1 MGDVSHIMPALHP
14 SMAGAVGS
22 NHAVDWLIDD
32 PQMAYLEP
40 AKALAWMAADL
51 LGNGAH
57 EARRVLDNFQPR
69 MTKDEYLAYQR
80 GLSNVERWSGAESA

>member
-1 MGDVSHIMPALHP
+1 
-14 SMAGAVGS
+14 MAGAVGS

-51 LGNGAH
+51 LGNGAQ

-69 MTKDEYLAYQR
+69 MSRDEYLAYQR
-80 GLSNVERWSGAESA
+80 SLSQVERWSGAESA

>member
-1 MGDVSHIMPALHP
+1 
-14 SMAGAVGS
+14 
-22 NHAVDWLIDD
+22 VDWLIDD

-51 LGNGAH
+51 LGNGAQ

-69 MTKDEYLAYQR
+69 LSKDEYLAYQR
-80 GLSNVERWSGAESA
+80 GLSKVDRWSGAETD

>member
-22 NHAVDWLIDD
+22 NHAVDWAIAD

-51 LGNGAH
+51 LGNGAQ

-69 MTKDEYLAYQR
+69 MSKSEYLEYQR
-80 GLSNVERWSGAESA
+80 GLNQVERWSGAA

>member
-1 MGDVSHIMPALHP
+1 
-14 SMAGAVGS
+14 MAGAVGS

-51 LGNGAH
+51 LGNGAQ
-57 EARRVLDNFQPR
+57 EARRVLDNFPAR
-69 MTKDEYLAYQR
+69 MSRDEYLTYQR
-80 GLSNVERWSGAESA
+80 SLSQVDRWSGADD